1 MQGISMRNRILPG
14 VACIF
19 FAQLAVANE
28 SLALPFS
35 QSDDMPMVLS
45 ATRLQQS
52 FFDVPAAVTI
62 IDRQMIEQS
71 GVREIPELLRMV
83 PGMVVG
89 YDSSSSAFV
98 SYHGTSADMAR
109 RMQVLVDGRSI
120 YQPLLASVDWI
131 GLPLDLGDIERIEI
145 IRGPNAASF
154 GVNSFL
160 AVVNIITRHP
170 ADVAGA
176 SVSYR
181 RGDDGIEDYQARL
194 AQRTGE
200 VDWRLSLTGRGD
212 DGFTEN
218 RVPNGS
224 LYLNDKDV
232 ADSKDIESVYGRA
245 VWARNERSSL
255 EMSFGKSTM
264 VNQVQYRSPIFADV
278 PIADLDNR
286 FLSLAWDQE
295 LSEEHRLK
303 VIASHSS
310 FSRDEPWRVMVPRVA
325 FQSSLRQ
332 LYEQNRTC
340 AFSVVDGG
348 SAGCGAA
355 DMPFITTLMTA
366 IGNDPALMN
375 DGLFTGGVF
384 SSEKRTEIDIQDT
397 WVPSANFRAVLGTS
411 YNKAVVDSLT
421 YLNGKVDNS
430 VVGVFANAEWQMA
443 PTWLLNIGGSQQWDQ
458 TAGNYFS
465 PRASLNWQF
474 ADNQVL
480 RLVYSEAVHTPDILE
495 TNANWTVYAKD
506 ADFIAPDYSGTF
518 FQTGR
523 SSDFPA
529 AKAETIAS
537 REIGY
542 HGRFDPLHLT
552 LDLRV
557 FNDYMTLTEHNLEV
571 EGSEGFQLRAPLSF
585 RQKGAELAVD
595 WRPLAGQRF
604 QLNYAYLNM
613 NRSLGNDNTNFVPK
627 HSGSVGWWQDY
638 QQGWKM
644 GTTYYF
650 YNDLR
655 DADNKIF
662 SIFYDRLDTKL
673 SRSFSLSGRQRVEL
687 SAVMQWRLTDDAELR
702 RENGMDSRHRG
713 WVGAE
718 WRY

>member
-1 MQGISMRNRILPG
+1 MQGILMRNRILPG
-14 VACIF
+14 LVCIF
-19 FAQLAVANE
+19 FAQTAVANE
-28 SLALPFS
+28 TLALPFS
-35 QSDDMPMVLS
+35 QSDDIPMVLS

-52 FFDVPAAVTI
+52 FFDAPAAVTI

-98 SYHGTSADMAR
+98 SYHGTSADAAR

-131 GLPLDLGDIERIEI
+131 GLPLDLGDIERIEV

-154 GVNSFL
+154 GINSFL

-176 SVSYR
+176 KISYR

-200 VDWRLSLTGRGD
+200 VDWRLSLTGRSD
-212 DGFTEN
+212 DGFTKN
-218 RVPNGS
+218 RIPNGS
-224 LYLNDKDV
+224 LYLNNNDV
-232 ADSKDIESVYGRA
+232 ADSKDVESVYGRA
-245 VWARNERSSL
+245 VWARNEHSSVEL
-255 EMSFGKSTM
+255 SFGKSNM
-264 VNQVQYRSPIFADV
+264 MSQVQYRSPIFADV
-278 PIADLDNR
+278 PMADLDNR

-295 LSEEHRLK
+295 LSEDHRLK

-310 FSRDEPWRVMVPRVA
+310 FSHDEPWRVVAPRIA
-325 FQSSLRQ
+325 FQPSLRQ

-340 AFSVVDGG
+340 AFSVADGG
-348 SAGCGAA
+348 ISGCGVA
-355 DMPFITTLMTA
+355 DMPLITTLMTA
-366 IGNDPALMN
+366 VAVDPALMD

-384 SSEKRTEIDIQDT
+384 SSEERTEIDIQDT
-397 WVPSANFRAVLGTS
+397 WVQSANFRAVLGAS
-411 YNKAVVDSLT
+411 YNKAVVDSST

-443 PTWLLNIGGSQQWDQ
+443 PSWLLNIGGNQEWDQ

-465 PRASLNWQF
+465 PRAALNWQF
-474 ADNQVL
+474 SDNQVL

-506 ADFIAPDYSGTF
+506 ADFVAPDYSGTF

-542 HGRFDPLHLT
+542 HGRLNPLHLT

-571 EGSEGFQLRAPLSF
+571 EGSVGFVIREPVRHRQEGV
-585 RQKGAELAVD
+585 EVAVD
-595 WRPLAGQRF
+595 WRPWTSQRL
-604 QLNYAYLNM
+604 QLNYAYINM
-613 NRSLGNDNTNFVPK
+613 SGSGDNTDFVPQ

-655 DADNKIF
+655 ESDNKIF
-662 SIFYDRLDTKL
+662 SIFYDRLDMKL
-673 SRSFSLSGRQRVEL
+673 SRSFKLSDRQRVEL